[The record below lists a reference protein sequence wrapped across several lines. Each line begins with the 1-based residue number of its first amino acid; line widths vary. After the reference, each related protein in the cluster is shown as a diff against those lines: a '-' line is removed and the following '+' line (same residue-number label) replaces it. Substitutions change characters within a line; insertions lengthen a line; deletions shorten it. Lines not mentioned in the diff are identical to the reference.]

1 MIDKNIGAVM
11 LEEGLC
17 LFRGMT
23 FEDFRQTNYF
33 SNQDSKRVFYL
44 RNLKIFNETFIIS
57 LFFKEEIL
65 HSVSLIID
73 DSSIVP
79 EQEVQRKIR
88 HDTILTMFNIEIDSI
103 YEWGQIE
110 SNYNSRS
117 NISSIDITY
126 F

>member
-1 MIDKNIGAVM
+1 MF
-11 LEEGLC
+11 EEGLC

>member
-1 MIDKNIGAVM
+1 MIDKNIGTVM
-11 LEEGLC
+11 FEEGLC